1 MKQQEIDGLV
11 TEIVNNLVQQK
22 KLVGEYYNDING
34 DIKDIR
40 NHIAEL
46 LKKKLPKSSII
57 NRVTRK
63 YTQGPTII
71 NISTT
76 RTRTTKPHTIRTTQM
91 SHTTRSKQSR
101 KRSDPKIHKGPKG
114 GRYYVENNK
123 KIYLKK

>member
-1 MKQQEIDGLV
+1 MKQQEIDNLV
-11 TEIVNNLVQQK
+11 TEIVNNLIQQK
-22 KLVGEYYNDING
+22 KLLGEYYTDIHG
-34 DIKDIR
+34 EIKDIR

-46 LKKKLPKSSII
+46 LEKKLPRSSII

-76 RTRTTKPHTIRTTQM
+76 KTTKPQISTQTVYS
-91 SHTTRSKQSR
+91 SHTTAVRSR
-101 KRSDPKIHKGPKG
+101 KKPKIYNGPKG